1 MAKGGGMHG
10 RGVRIMGGMH
20 GGGCVAGGAWQGGL
34 HAGETATEAGGTHP
48 PGMHSCLTIKT
59 FCCSMK

>member
-48 PGMHSCLTIKT
+48 PGMHSCLYY
-59 FCCSMK
+59 